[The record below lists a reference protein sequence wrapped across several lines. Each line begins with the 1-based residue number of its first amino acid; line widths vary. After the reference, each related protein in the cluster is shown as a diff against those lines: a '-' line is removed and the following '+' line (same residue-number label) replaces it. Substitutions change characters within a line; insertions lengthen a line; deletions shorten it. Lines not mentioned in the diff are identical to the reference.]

1 MKGDRTTRALPRIAL
16 LISVPLAT
24 MIFLWLTRTND
35 LSLVQWAL
43 SFGLLFLPWQAY
55 LKWRRRNRPELPL
68 FGIISFMYFLYYAVP
83 LFWGDLTITT
93 DFFPRGQQV
102 SDEGVTEALALALTG
117 VGCLG
122 LGMRVGFGRHFT
134 PRNLEILGLKKGRL
148 SYVRLVLVAGS
159 LLGLSDT
166 STYVFG
172 AGGRQAVILLISL
185 IPLLAFAILFR
196 IYLQGAASRVDK
208 LLIAAFLITRFV
220 AGMASGWL
228 TVFTSILIICA
239 ALYIAEKKRIPRL
252 ALVVVVAFT
261 LFFQVGKE
269 DFRKTYWSADQQP
282 ASRVERL
289 QFWTDTSLKKWNEA
303 IDDPTG
309 ETLKGALSPSVNR
322 LSLLT
327 QTANVIDQTP
337 EVVPYQYGE
346 LYSYMFITLIPR
358 FVWPDKP
365 SVNDANQFYQVA
377 YGLTREENLEGVS
390 IGVGVLTEG
399 FISFGWPG
407 ALGIMF
413 LLGVFFDF
421 FQSTFLA
428 KASGQLLI
436 SLGIVL
442 LPQFLTIESQLAQYL
457 GGIIQQVVFT
467 LIIMLPAMSL
477 RRRLPGLR
485 LPSWRYAGEP

>member
-1 MKGDRTTRALPRIAL
+1 MRRNLSARALPRIAL
-16 LISVPLAT
+16 LIILPLVT
-24 MIFLWLTRTND
+24 MTFLWITRAND
-35 LSLVQWAL
+35 VTSLQWVF

-55 LKWRRRNRPELPL
+55 LNWRRRGRPELPL
-68 FGIISFMYFLYYAVP
+68 FGMISFMYFLYYAVP
-83 LFWGDLTITT
+83 MFWGDLTLTT
-93 DFFPRGQQV
+93 EFTSRAQQV
-102 SDEGVTEALALALTG
+102 SDESLTEALALALLGITS
-117 VGCLG
+117 LG
-122 LGMRVGFGRHFT
+122 LGMRVGLGRHFT
-134 PRNLEILGLKKGRL
+134 PRNLEFLGLKRGRL
-148 SYVRLVLVAGS
+148 TYVRIVLVAGT
-159 LLGLSDT
+159 LIGLSDT
-166 STYVFG
+166 STYIFG
-172 AGGRQAVILLISL
+172 SGGRQAVILLISV

-196 IYLQGAASRVDK
+196 LYLKGEASRTDK
-208 LLIAAFLITRFV
+208 ILLVVFLAVRFF
-220 AGMASGWL
+220 AGMSSGWL
-228 TVFTSILIICA
+228 GVFTSILIICA
-239 ALYIAEKKRIPRL
+239 ALYIAEKKKIPRL
-252 ALVVVVAFT
+252 ALVVVVGFT

-269 DFRKTYWSADQQP
+269 DFRKTYWAADQQP
-282 ASRVERL
+282 AGRVERL
-289 QFWTDTSLKKWNEA
+289 QFWTDTSLQKWNEA

-337 EVVPYQYGE
+337 ELVPYQYGE

-365 SVNDANQFYQVA
+365 SANEANQFYQVA

-399 FISFGWPG
+399 FISFGWAG

-421 FQSTFLA
+421 FQSTFLS
-428 KASGQLLI
+428 KASGQLLT

-442 LPQFLTIESQLAQYL
+442 LPQFLTIESQLAQYI
-457 GGIIQQVVFT
+457 GGIAQQVIFT

-477 RRRLPGLR
+477 RRRLPQMR
-485 LPSWRYAGEP
+485 LPRWRYAASE

>member
-1 MKGDRTTRALPRIAL
+1 MKATMTTRALPRIAL
-16 LISVPLAT
+16 LISVPVAT
-24 MIFLWLTRTND
+24 MTFLWLTRSND
-35 LSLVQWAL
+35 VSLIQWSLSL
-43 SFGLLFLPWQAY
+43 GLLFLPWQAY
-55 LKWRRRNRPELPL
+55 LNWRRRGRPELPL
-68 FGIISFMYFLYYAVP
+68 FGMIAFMYFLYYAVP
-83 LFWGDLTITT
+83 MFWGDLSITT
-93 DFFPRGQQV
+93 DFAPRGQQV
-102 SDEGVTEALALALTG
+102 SDSGITEALALALIG
-117 VGCLG
+117 IGSLG
-122 LGMRVGFGRHFT
+122 LGMRVGLGRLFT
-134 PRNLEILGLKKGRL
+134 PRNLEVVGLKPGRL
-148 SYVRLVLVAGS
+148 SYVRIVLVAGS
-159 LLGLSDT
+159 LLGVSDT
-166 STYVFG
+166 STYIFG
-172 AGGRQAVILLISL
+172 AGGRQAVVLLISL
-185 IPLLAFAILFR
+185 VPLLAFAILFR
-196 IYLQGAASRVDK
+196 IYLKGEASRLDK
-208 LLIAAFLITRFV
+208 FLIAAFLTARFL
-220 AGMASGWL
+220 AGMSSGWL
-228 TVFTSILIICA
+228 NVFTSILIICA
-239 ALYIAEKKRIPRL
+239 ALYIAEKKKIPRL

-337 EVVPYQYGE
+337 AVVPYQYGE

-365 SVNDANQFYQVA
+365 SANDANQFYQVA

-399 FISFGWPG
+399 YISFGWPG

-413 LLGVFFDF
+413 LLGAFFDF
-421 FQSTFLA
+421 FQRTFLS
-428 KASGQLLI
+428 KSSGQLLI
-436 SLGIVL
+436 SLGVVL

-457 GGIIQQVVFT
+457 GGIIQQVLFT

-477 RRRLPGLR
+477 RRRLPQMP
-485 LPSWRYAGEP
+485 LPKWRYARES

>member
-1 MKGDRTTRALPRIAL
+1 MKGDLQTRALPRIAHL
-16 LISVPLAT
+16 LSLPLAT
-24 MIFLWLTRTND
+24 ITFLWLTRTNEVR
-35 LSLVQWAL
+35 LVQWVLA
-43 SFGLLFLPWQAY
+43 FGLLFLPWQAY
-55 LKWRRRNRPELPL
+55 LNWRRRGQPELPL
-68 FGIISFMYFLYYAVP
+68 FGMIAFMYFLYYGVP
-83 LFWGDLTITT
+83 LFWGDLSITT
-93 DFFPRGQQV
+93 DFAPRGQQV
-102 SDEGVTEALALALTG
+102 SDAGITEALALALMG
-117 VGCLG
+117 VGCLN
-122 LGMRVGFGRHFT
+122 LGMRVGLGRHFT
-134 PRNLEILGLKKGRL
+134 PRNLEVLGLKRGRL
-148 SYVRLVLVAGS
+148 AYVRIVLVVGS
-159 LLGLSDT
+159 FLGISDT
-166 STYVFG
+166 STYIFG

-196 IYLQGAASRVDK
+196 IYLKGHASRLDK
-208 LLIAAFLITRFV
+208 LLIAGFLITRFL
-220 AGMASGWL
+220 AGMSSGWL

-239 ALYIAEKKRIPRL
+239 ALYIAEKKKIPRL
-252 ALVVVVAFT
+252 ALIVVVAFT

-269 DFRKTYWSADQQP
+269 EFRKTYWSADQQP

-309 ETLKGALSPSVNR
+309 ETLKEALSPSVNR

-327 QTANVIDQTP
+327 QTGNVIDQTP
-337 EVVPYQYGE
+337 AVVPYQYGQ

-399 FISFGWPG
+399 YISFGWAG

-413 LLGVFFDF
+413 LLGMFFDF
-421 FQSTFLA
+421 FQSTFLS
-428 KASGQLLI
+428 KHSGQLLT

-457 GGIIQQVVFT
+457 GGIAQQVLFT

-477 RRRLPGLR
+477 RRRLPRWR
-485 LPSWRYAGEP
+485 LPRWRYAGEP